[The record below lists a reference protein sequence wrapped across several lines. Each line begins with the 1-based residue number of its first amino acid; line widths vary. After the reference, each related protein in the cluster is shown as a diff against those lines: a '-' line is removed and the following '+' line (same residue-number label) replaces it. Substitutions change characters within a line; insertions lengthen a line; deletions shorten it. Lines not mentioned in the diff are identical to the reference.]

1 MIKPRR
7 ITFVFLTKQRSITK
21 DGYGILKEAIPM
33 GEVVEQDVGIYLI
46 YSDIHFPVFAYRQK
60 VFRL

>member
-1 MIKPRR
+1 
-7 ITFVFLTKQRSITK
+7 
-21 DGYGILKEAIPM
+21 M

-46 YSDIHFPVFAYRQK
+46 NSDIHFPFFAYRQK